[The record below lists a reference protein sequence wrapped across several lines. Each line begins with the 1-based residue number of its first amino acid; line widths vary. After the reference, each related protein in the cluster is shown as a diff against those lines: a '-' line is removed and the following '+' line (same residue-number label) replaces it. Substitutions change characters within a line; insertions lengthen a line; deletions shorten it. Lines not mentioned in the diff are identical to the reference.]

1 MLGRLWQLPLQ
12 IMTKSEKVLVKE
24 ILEAT
29 RIHHDAVC
37 KPRDNV
43 PLDDLRLGLEISVQK
58 LEALMESKG
67 LQ

>member
-1 MLGRLWQLPLQ
+1 
-12 IMTKSEKVLVKE
+12 MTKSEKVLVKE